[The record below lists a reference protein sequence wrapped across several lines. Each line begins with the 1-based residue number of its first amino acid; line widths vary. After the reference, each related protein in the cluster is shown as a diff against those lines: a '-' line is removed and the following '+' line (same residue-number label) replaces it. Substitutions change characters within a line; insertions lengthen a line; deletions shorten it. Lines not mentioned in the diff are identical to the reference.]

1 MQEFIDWLLYGYS
14 IATWYE
20 WAFLISTS
28 LYVFLILFL
37 TIGSLFNPKTTES
50 SEAPTTK
57 VTVLVSGRNEERDF
71 PDCID
76 SILKLDYPKEL
87 LQIVLV
93 DDLSTDG
100 TRQLIDNYAHN
111 HSNVVALHT
120 KDLPD
125 NGLEAKG
132 RGIAHGFDVA
142 TGEWVFITDADAIV
156 HPKWIKHS
164 LHGVDESQ
172 GIIGGALVVNPVGFV
187 GKIERISWAFV
198 QLFNLGM
205 AGWGVPFACVGPNI
219 IIRRSIYENAGGL
232 ENANFDIAE
241 DLALMEMS
249 VKAGYKVRT
258 LFSEETTVQLKPVP
272 SFRHL
277 ISQQRRWFRGG
288 IDQGK
293 DFYWILWIAFSWGF
307 FSATWYWFAWLL
319 NPQLYISL
327 VIFKPIVEFTFL
339 SIQKKRLKQRKYVRY
354 MLILQIYLPLVF
366 QVFIPSFL
374 FTKKIKWMGDDYSI
388 DFK

>member
-1 MQEFIDWLLYGYS
+1 
-14 IATWYE
+14 
-20 WAFLISTS
+20 
-28 LYVFLILFL
+28 
-37 TIGSLFNPKTTES
+37 
-50 SEAPTTK
+50 
-57 VTVLVSGRNEERDF
+57 
-71 PDCID
+71 
-76 SILKLDYPKEL
+76 
-87 LQIVLV
+87 
-93 DDLSTDG
+93 
-100 TRQLIDNYAHN
+100 
-111 HSNVVALHT
+111 
-120 KDLPD
+120 
-125 NGLEAKG
+125 
-132 RGIAHGFDVA
+132 
-142 TGEWVFITDADAIV
+142 
-156 HPKWIKHS
+156 
-164 LHGVDESQ
+164 
-172 GIIGGALVVNPVGFV
+172 
-187 GKIERISWAFV
+187 
-198 QLFNLGM
+198 M

-232 ENANFDIAE
+232 ENANFAIAE

>member
-1 MQEFIDWLLYGYS
+1 MIEFWEWLQIGYQQ
-14 IATWYE
+14 ATWYE
-20 WAFLISTS
+20 WAFWVSTS

-37 TIGSLFNPKTTES
+37 TIGIGFNPKTSES
-50 SEAPTTK
+50 SETPTIP

-71 PDCID
+71 PACID
-76 SILKLDYPKEL
+76 SILRLDYPKEL

-93 DDLSTDG
+93 DDMSDDSTPDILNHYA
-100 TRQLIDNYAHN
+100 RQFDHIT
-111 HSNVVALHT
+111 VLHT
-120 KDLPD
+120 KELPD
-125 NGLEAKG
+125 NRLEAKG
-132 RGIAHGFDVA
+132 RGIAHGFKVA
-142 TGEWVFITDADAIV
+142 TGDWVFITDADATV

-164 LHGVDESQ
+164 LNGVEENH
-172 GIIGGALVVNPVGFV
+172 GIIGGALVVEPKGWVA
-187 GKIERISWAFV
+187 KIERISWAFV

-219 IIRRSIYENAGGL
+219 IMRRSIYEEAGGL
-232 ENANFDIAE
+232 EKANFSIAE

-249 VKAGYKVRT
+249 AKAGYKVRT
-258 LFSEETTVQLKPVP
+258 LFSEETTVTLQPVP

-293 DFYWILWIAFSWGF
+293 DFYWILWIAFTWGF
-307 FSATWYWFAWLL
+307 SAATWYWFAWLM

-327 VIFKPIVEFTFL
+327 VIFKPIVEITFL
-339 SIQKKRLKQRKYVRY
+339 SIQKRRLRVKKYIRY
-354 MLILQIYLPLVF
+354 MLILQVYLPLVF

-374 FTKKIKWMGDDYSI
+374 FTKKIKWMGDNYSI
-388 DFK
+388 DYK